1 MRTDEEM
8 QNTLR
13 TLQLEFGVDVSPA
26 AGLHGPDLVDWI
38 DRALNEVFERE
49 HAELR
54 AQRAQMEHS
63 K

>member
-8 QNTLR
+8 QITLETLR
-13 TLQLEFGVDVSPA
+13 LDFGVDTAPA
-26 AGLHGPDLVDWI
+26 QELHGEELAAWI
-38 DRALNEVFERE
+38 ERASDEVFERE

-54 AQRAQMEHS
+54 AQRTQMGH